1 MDILI
6 KILQFILSFSLL
18 VIIHEFGHFLFARL
32 FKTRVEKFYLFFNP
46 WFSLFKF
53 KKGGTEYGIGWI
65 PFGGYVKIAGMI
77 DESMDTDQ
85 MKQPVQPYE
94 FRAKPAWQRLLI
106 MVGGVLMNIL
116 LAVFIYIGMSYTWGK
131 TYLDNKDVKY
141 GYVYNDLAREMG
153 FRNGDKIV
161 DIDGEAVEDA
171 GAIWQTIV
179 IDQAKTVTVDRDG
192 QRVRIDIPEE
202 AIAQLLKSPDFAT
215 VRIPFVVGETVAGD
229 PAAQAGLLA
238 GDTLV
243 SFNGESMRYFDQYR
257 QAFET
262 YASDT
267 VTLGVMRDSAGITRL
282 ITLPVKV
289 SEKGTIG
296 VYPVSPASLLA
307 LSTHRYNFWQ
317 AIPAG
322 IQRTGSEISS
332 YAKQIKLMFTPKTE
346 AYKSLGGVIAIGN
359 IFPNYWSWEQFW
371 RITAFLSVVLAV
383 MNILP
388 IPALDGG
395 HVLFLLVEV
404 ITGRRPSDKFLE
416 RAQLFGII
424 ILFALLIY
432 AHGNAIY
439 RLFIK

>member
-192 QRVRIDIPEE
+192 QRVRID
-202 AIAQLLKSPDFAT
+202 
-215 VRIPFVVGETVAGD
+215 
-229 PAAQAGLLA
+229 
-238 GDTLV
+238 
-243 SFNGESMRYFDQYR
+243 GESMRYFDQYR

-432 AHGNAIY
+432 ANGNDIY
-439 RLFIK
+439 RFFIK

>member
-1 MDILI
+1 M
-6 KILQFILSFSLL
+6 
-18 VIIHEFGHFLFARL
+18 
-32 FKTRVEKFYLFFNP
+32 
-46 WFSLFKF
+46 
-53 KKGGTEYGIGWI
+53 
-65 PFGGYVKIAGMI
+65 
-77 DESMDTDQ
+77 
-85 MKQPVQPYE
+85 
-94 FRAKPAWQRLLI
+94 
-106 MVGGVLMNIL
+106 
-116 LAVFIYIGMSYTWGK
+116 
-131 TYLDNKDVKY
+131 
-141 GYVYNDLAREMG
+141 
-153 FRNGDKIV
+153 V

-395 HVLFLLVEV
+395 RLVFLLIEAVRKKRIAPEKEGMV
-404 ITGRRPSDKFLE
+404 HFIG
-416 RAQLFGII
+416 
-424 ILFALLIY
+424 FAALMALMVFVMYNDIM
-432 AHGNAIY
+432 
-439 RLFIK
+439 RLF

>member
-215 VRIPFVVGETVAGD
+215 VRIPFVVGETVAGG

-282 ITLPVKV
+282 ITLPVKFPR
-289 SEKGTIG
+289 KGRSASIR
-296 VYPVSPASLLA
+296 YPRPACS
-307 LSTHRYNFWQ
+307 R
-317 AIPAG
+317 
-322 IQRTGSEISS
+322 
-332 YAKQIKLMFTPKTE
+332 
-346 AYKSLGGVIAIGN
+346 
-359 IFPNYWSWEQFW
+359 
-371 RITAFLSVVLAV
+371 
-383 MNILP
+383 
-388 IPALDGG
+388 
-395 HVLFLLVEV
+395 
-404 ITGRRPSDKFLE
+404 
-416 RAQLFGII
+416 
-424 ILFALLIY
+424 
-432 AHGNAIY
+432 
-439 RLFIK
+439 

>member
-1 MDILI
+1 
-6 KILQFILSFSLL
+6 
-18 VIIHEFGHFLFARL
+18 
-32 FKTRVEKFYLFFNP
+32 
-46 WFSLFKF
+46 
-53 KKGGTEYGIGWI
+53 
-65 PFGGYVKIAGMI
+65 
-77 DESMDTDQ
+77 
-85 MKQPVQPYE
+85 
-94 FRAKPAWQRLLI
+94 
-106 MVGGVLMNIL
+106 
-116 LAVFIYIGMSYTWGK
+116 
-131 TYLDNKDVKY
+131 
-141 GYVYNDLAREMG
+141 
-153 FRNGDKIV
+153 
-161 DIDGEAVEDA
+161 
-171 GAIWQTIV
+171 
-179 IDQAKTVTVDRDG
+179 
-192 QRVRIDIPEE
+192 
-202 AIAQLLKSPDFAT
+202 
-215 VRIPFVVGETVAGD
+215 
-229 PAAQAGLLA
+229 
-238 GDTLV
+238 
-243 SFNGESMRYFDQYR
+243 MRYFDQYR

-395 HVLFLLVEV
+395 HVLFLLGEV

-432 AHGNAIY
+432 ANGNDIY
-439 RLFIK
+439 RFFIK

>member
-1 MDILI
+1 
-6 KILQFILSFSLL
+6 
-18 VIIHEFGHFLFARL
+18 
-32 FKTRVEKFYLFFNP
+32 
-46 WFSLFKF
+46 
-53 KKGGTEYGIGWI
+53 
-65 PFGGYVKIAGMI
+65 
-77 DESMDTDQ
+77 
-85 MKQPVQPYE
+85 
-94 FRAKPAWQRLLI
+94 

-432 AHGNAIY
+432 ANGNDIY
-439 RLFIK
+439 RFFIK

>member
-171 GAIWQTIV
+171 GTIWQTIV
-179 IDQAKTVTVDRDG
+179 IDRRKPSRSTATDSASGSTFRKKR
-192 QRVRIDIPEE
+192 
-202 AIAQLLKSPDFAT
+202 SPSCSN
-215 VRIPFVVGETVAGD
+215 RPISRRYGSRSWSERRSPGD

-371 RITAFLSVVLAV
+371 RITAFLVGRSGCHEY
-383 MNILP
+383 
-388 IPALDGG
+388 PADSGAG
-395 HVLFLLVEV
+395 RRTRIVP
-404 ITGRRPSDKFLE
+404 TGRSNHRATTE
-416 RAQLFGII
+416 R
-424 ILFALLIY
+424 
-432 AHGNAIY
+432 
-439 RLFIK
+439 